1 MIAKQLGQA
10 YRQVYKINI
19 SEGIDTYSL
28 AFSFAGSFVDLS
40 EETQLTSLP
49 DFISAVGGNL
59 GLFIGF
65 SVMPVLLKTAEFLWH
80 FQLHG

>member
-40 EETQLTSLP
+40 EDTQLTSLP

>member
-28 AFSFAGSFVDLS
+28 AFSFAESFVDLS

-80 FQLHG
+80 FQLRG